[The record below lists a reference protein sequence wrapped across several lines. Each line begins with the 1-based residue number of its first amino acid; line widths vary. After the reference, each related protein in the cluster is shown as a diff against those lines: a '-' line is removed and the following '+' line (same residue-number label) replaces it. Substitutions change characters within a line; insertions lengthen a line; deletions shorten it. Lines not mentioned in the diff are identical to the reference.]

1 MSGKITKR
9 SEEIAK
15 KICDLLR
22 AGNTRRTSCAVAGIS
37 EDTFAR
43 WHKDDADFAEAI
55 KGAEETAVARNVA
68 LIQQAAQAGTWQA
81 AAWWLERRRPAD
93 FSIKQLQEHSGG
105 LRIEVTYADSA
116 NPTPPVSPEPTD
128 GS

>member
-1 MSGKITKR
+1 MADNL
-9 SEEIAK
+9 EFLDAVK
-15 KICDLLR
+15 K
-22 AGNTRRTSCAVAGIS
+22 
-37 EDTFAR
+37 
-43 WHKDDADFAEAI
+43 
-55 KGAEETAVARNVA
+55 AEEEAVVRNVA
-68 LIQQAAQAGTWQA
+68 IINKAASTSWQA